1 MIILDLRS
9 KKYFSQVEKIKVIL
23 HLVKISFMYK
33 LEVRIQNNKRV
44 FSFIIW
50 RKKLFKKTNFI
61 IIMQPESRLIHRNLE
76 SLIRKSSTIIQP
88 TVIIC
93 PLIYKH
99 LNNQL
104 HKIHLPK
111 VSKLIINKI
120 NYINEV
126 QIVAGFPTQKD
137 VEQFVEFNH
146 FNKDRIVEFK
156 NNLKYENF
164 DLPIKV
170 LKKNHDFKQYGRN
183 LFDNF
188 EISDEKKFRENSNV
202 SVIIPTTLNTVAN
215 NFKFSSL
222 IDQVTNLL
230 NSLQI
235 KFEIIL
241 VIGPEVNRY
250 ELKELVKN
258 FPEIIIVTNELLFNF
273 SRRVNDGLAIAKH
286 DLIWL
291 LNDDIRI
298 INHNSVKEDLLIAYC
313 LAKKSTTGI
322 VGTFLMEGNLINH
335 AGMQINDE
343 IADHILRGSQFSNL
357 EAMNAFRVREVSGVT
372 GANIF
377 FLKKTIEELGN
388 FDETFPLE
396 FSDVELCL
404 RANKN
409 GLQNYVI
416 RTKNFNHFESS
427 TRDNSLDPSHQILR
441 ALTKYEIEYKED
453 PYKFTVPYCCL
464 KQMSETNQ

>member
-1 MIILDLRS
+1 
-9 KKYFSQVEKIKVIL
+9 
-23 HLVKISFMYK
+23 
-33 LEVRIQNNKRV
+33 
-44 FSFIIW
+44 
-50 RKKLFKKTNFI
+50 
-61 IIMQPESRLIHRNLE
+61 
-76 SLIRKSSTIIQP
+76 
-88 TVIIC
+88 
-93 PLIYKH
+93 
-99 LNNQL
+99 
-104 HKIHLPK
+104 
-111 VSKLIINKI
+111 
-120 NYINEV
+120 
-126 QIVAGFPTQKD
+126 
-137 VEQFVEFNH
+137 
-146 FNKDRIVEFK
+146 
-156 NNLKYENF
+156 
-164 DLPIKV
+164 
-170 LKKNHDFKQYGRN
+170 
-183 LFDNF
+183 
-188 EISDEKKFRENSNV
+188 
-202 SVIIPTTLNTVAN
+202 
-215 NFKFSSL
+215 
-222 IDQVTNLL
+222 VTNLL

-427 TRDNSLDPSHQILR
+427 TRDNSLDPRHQILR

-464 KQMSETNQ
+464 KEMSETNQ